1 MATGLPARLRLPLPR
16 RGPLAWLKPV
26 ALEVT
31 AVPGRDGEPL
41 EVRPPILGALAVIF
55 GVTALDHATLV
66 LAPLALLI
74 SLVAA
79 FRRQFAWAAIGAIS
93 AVAALVTSTWFW
105 SLLGLSMLAGYLL

>member
-1 MATGLPARLRLPLPR
+1 M
-16 RGPLAWLKPV
+16 
-26 ALEVT
+26 
-31 AVPGRDGEPL
+31 
-41 EVRPPILGALAVIF
+41 
-55 GVTALDHATLV
+55 

-79 FRRQFAWAAIGAIS
+79 FRRQFAWAAIGTIS